1 MFKKSREGA
10 MHPVTLL
17 ITFIVIRAHNH
28 NESQFSHLFSEDID
42 VDHLCLHTYNLIKLL
57 MYSLSNKVHFKCF
70 GKQSIFFN
78 ERTDI
83 VAAFGIFVNSNI

>member
-70 GKQSIFFN
+70 GKQSIFLMKGQ
-78 ERTDI
+78 I
-83 VAAFGIFVNSNI
+83 